1 MKTNNSENFITSLIN
16 KLKSLFTLFGATS
29 TALAVSGLIAIVLG
43 IIFLLVIPGLR
54 DIGTIIGIIGVIS
67 IVASMTLSY
76 RKIRASILS
85 KQGKYGT
92 LTIIMILSVT
102 TILIIINVI
111 VHQYTIRFDVT
122 QTNQFTLAPR
132 TLEILKNLPNNIE
145 ATAFY
150 ATTDATQAALQP
162 QLDNLFN
169 EFEIRSK
176 GKFSY
181 KFVNPLEEVELAKS
195 LGAGKYM
202 DVVLSKT
209 IVDEETKAESKELYI
224 VNSPT
229 AREQDFVEGLLILTG
244 EERKIIYLLSGHGE
258 NTFLPNPGSPET
270 TQHIVLQSLKSDLY
284 ELGLLNL
291 QSTKNIPDNAA
302 ALIIISPD
310 QPLLPGEEGFITD
323 YLNKGG
329 RLLAMIDPTSP
340 KEWRDLFRDWG
351 IDIQEGYVYDSI
363 NYNNK
368 PLTPFPQLGTLP
380 FINGMPVQQSENLT
394 AEQTQ
399 FVQSLGPII
408 FALPDNVNSTIY
420 FPGTSPI
427 LPIADG
433 SFNGT
438 FVALSLSSQQA
449 GIVSDPSDE
458 SLPDP
463 NTIRPYILAAAVKS
477 QQKNNPT
484 AKEALIVVF
493 GDGDFITN
501 EHFAK
506 GSNGEFFLNTVNWLT
521 ESYNLISIR
530 PKQETTRYLHLTN
543 NEFVF
548 VRFTSWF
555 LMPIIMA
562 VIAFIVYWKR
572 R

>member
-1 MKTNNSENFITSLIN
+1 MKTSNLEKFTTIPIN
-16 KLKSLFTLFGATS
+16 KLKSIFILFGATS
-29 TALAVSGLIAIVLG
+29 TALAISGLIAIALG
-43 IIFLLVIPGLR
+43 IIFLLVTPTLK

-67 IVASMTLSY
+67 ILVSMTLSY
-76 RKIRASILS
+76 QKVRSTILS

-92 LTIIMILSVT
+92 LTIIMLVSVT

-132 TLEILKNLPNNIE
+132 TLEILKNLPNDIK
-145 ATAFY
+145 AIAFY
-150 ATTDATQAALQP
+150 ATTDATQASLKP
-162 QLDNLFN
+162 QLDSLFN
-169 EFEIRSK
+169 EFKIRSK

-181 KFVNPLEEVELAKS
+181 KFVNPIEEVELAKS
-195 LGAGKYM
+195 LGAAKYM
-202 DVVLSKT
+202 DVVLST
-209 IVDEETKAESKELYI
+209 TTVDEETKAESKEYYI

-229 AREQDFVEGLLILTG
+229 AREQDFVEALLILTG
-244 EERKIIYLLSGHGE
+244 EERKFIYLLSGHGE
-258 NTFLPNPGSPET
+258 NTFLPNPGEQKT
-270 TQHIVLQSLKSDLY
+270 AEHIVLQSLKSDLY
-284 ELGLLNL
+284 DLGLLNL
-291 QSTKNIPDNAA
+291 QATKNIPDNAA
-302 ALIIISPD
+302 ALLIISPD
-310 QPLLPGEEGFITD
+310 QPLLPGEKEFIAD

-329 RLLAMIDPTSP
+329 RLLAMLDPTSP
-340 KEWRDLFRDWG
+340 KEWKDLLRDWG
-351 IDIQEGYVYDSI
+351 IDMQEGYVYDSV

-380 FINGMPVQQSENLT
+380 FINGIPVRTADELT
-394 AEQTQ
+394 EEQTL
-399 FVQSLGPII
+399 FVQSLTPII
-408 FALPDNVNSTIY
+408 LSLPDNVNSTIY

-438 FVALSLSSQQA
+438 FVALSLSSEYS
-449 GIVSDPSDE
+449 GRVSEASGE
-458 SLPDP
+458 SPPDP
-463 NTIRPYILAAAVKS
+463 GNIRPFVLVAAVKS

-484 AKEALIVVF
+484 AKEALIIVF

-501 EHFAK
+501 EHFEK
-506 GSNGEFFLNTVNWLT
+506 GSNGQFFLNTVNWLT

-530 PKQETTRYLHLTN
+530 PKQETVRYLHLTN
-543 NEFVF
+543 NEFIF

-555 LMPIIMA
+555 LLPIIMA
-562 VIAFIVYWKR
+562 LIAFIVYWKR

>member
-1 MKTNNSENFITSLIN
+1 MNFEKLILSPIN
-16 KLKSLFTLFGATS
+16 KLKDLFLLLGTTS
-29 TALAVSGLIAIVLG
+29 TALAISGLVAILLA

-54 DIGTIIGIIGVIS
+54 DIGTIIGIIGIVS
-67 IVASMTLSY
+67 ILTAMTLSY
-76 RKIRASILS
+76 RKIRSSILS

-92 LTIIMILSVT
+92 LTVIMVFSVI

-111 VHQYTIRFDVT
+111 IQQYTVRFDLT

-132 TLEILKNLPNNIE
+132 TLDILKNLPNDIE
-145 ATAFY
+145 AIAFY
-150 ATTDATQAALQP
+150 APTDATQASLKP
-162 QLDNLFN
+162 QLDSLFN

-181 KFVNPLEEVELAKS
+181 KFVNPVEEVELAKS
-195 LGAGKYM
+195 LGAAKYM
-202 DVVLSKT
+202 DVVLSKI
-209 IVDEETKAESKELYI
+209 IVEEKTEVVSKEHYI

-244 EERKIIYLLSGHGE
+244 EERKTIYLLSGHGE
-258 NTFLPNPGSPET
+258 NTFLPQPGAQEIE
-270 TQHIVLQSLKSDLY
+270 HIVLQSLKSDLY

-291 QSTKNIPDNAA
+291 QATKNIPDNAA

-310 QPLLPGEEGFITD
+310 QPLLPGEDEMIAN

-340 KEWRDLFRDWG
+340 NSWRDLLKDWG
-351 IDIQEGYVYDSI
+351 IDIQPGYVYDSV

-368 PLTPFPQLGTLP
+368 PLTPFPQLGILP
-380 FINGMPVQQSENLT
+380 FVNGNPVQTSEELT
-394 AEQTQ
+394 EEQTL
-399 FVQSLGPII
+399 FAQSLGPTIY
-408 FALPDNVNSTIY
+408 ALPDNVNSTIY

-427 LPIADG
+427 LPISDG

-438 FVALSLSSQQA
+438 FVALSLSSQYSGKVTDA
-449 GIVSDPSDE
+449 SE
-458 SLPDP
+458 ETLPDP
-463 NTIRPYILAAAVKS
+463 DEIRPFVLAAAVKS

-493 GDGDFITN
+493 GDADFITN
-501 EHFAK
+501 EHFEK

-530 PKQETTRYLHLTN
+530 PKQETIRYLHLTN
-543 NEFVF
+543 NEFIF

-562 VIAFIVYWKR
+562 LIAFIVYWKR

>member
-1 MKTNNSENFITSLIN
+1 M
-16 KLKSLFTLFGATS
+16 
-29 TALAVSGLIAIVLG
+29 
-43 IIFLLVIPGLR
+43 
-54 DIGTIIGIIGVIS
+54 
-67 IVASMTLSY
+67 
-76 RKIRASILS
+76 
-85 KQGKYGT
+85 
-92 LTIIMILSVT
+92 
-102 TILIIINVI
+102 
-111 VHQYTIRFDVT
+111 
-122 QTNQFTLAPR
+122 
-132 TLEILKNLPNNIE
+132 
-145 ATAFY
+145 
-150 ATTDATQAALQP
+150 
-162 QLDNLFN
+162 FN

-181 KFVNPLEEVELAKS
+181 KFINPLEEVELAKS
-195 LGAGKYM
+195 LGAAKYM

-209 IVDEETKAESKELYI
+209 TVDEETKAQSKEHYI

-244 EERKIIYLLSGHGE
+244 EERKIIYLLAGHGE
-258 NTFLPNPGSPET
+258 NNFLPNPGEPET
-270 TQHIVLQSLKSDLY
+270 TPHIVLQSLKSDLY

-291 QSTKNIPDNAA
+291 QATKNIPDNAA

-310 QPLLPGEEGFITD
+310 QPLLPGEEEFITD

-340 KEWRDLFRDWG
+340 KEWRELLRDWG
-351 IDIQEGYVYDSI
+351 IDIQEGYVYDSV

-380 FINGMPVQQSENLT
+380 FINGQPVQQSEDLT

-408 FALPDNVNSTIY
+408 FALPDNIDSTIY

-433 SFNGT
+433 NGT

-449 GIVSDPSDE
+449 GTVSDPSDE

-463 NTIRPYILAAAVKS
+463 NTMRPYILVAAVKS

-501 EHFAK
+501 EHFEK

-530 PKQETTRYLHLTN
+530 PKHETTRYLHLTN
-543 NEFVF
+543 SEFIF

-562 VIAFIVYWKR
+562 LIAFIVYWKR